1 MPVVL
6 LVEDELVLRE
16 SMARALQRLPGVQV
30 VQAARLS
37 EARAA
42 LAAEAPAIVVSDIN
56 LPDGSGVDLLTDL
69 EKSARA
75 IPVLFVSAWLGSFR
89 DQIPTRDDIEVFE
102 KPLPTETLRAKVM
115 QHLERSR
122 AKAPAPFSVADYLQL
137 AAMGRHSTLLRLSRR
152 RNQVGWLRVVGGE
165 VWAAHFEGQNGEEAA
180 SRAVVDA
187 DLQVEVEPWVG
198 EPGERNVHQSI
209 DFLLLEAFRQHDE
222 ANRDA
227 EAAGE
232 AGGNGGDSLDISEDP
247 GDDAPGAPLPPPPL
261 PPQNVEARVNSLL
274 DEGLDALLS
283 RDYETAWKVFT
294 EADRLKPGN
303 PVVTANIARI
313 RQLGLNPEGS

>member
-6 LVEDELVLRE
+6 VVEDELVLRE
-16 SMARALQRLPGVQV
+16 SMARSLQRLPGVQV

-42 LAAEAPAIVVSDIN
+42 LATEAPAIVVSDIN

-102 KPLPTETLRAKVM
+102 KPLPTETLRQKVM
-115 QHLERSR
+115 HHLERSR

-152 RNQVGWLRVVGGE
+152 RNQVGWLRVVNGE
-165 VWAAHFEGQNGEEAA
+165 VWAAHFEGEDGEEAA
-180 SRAVVDA
+180 SRAVVDTE
-187 DLQVEVEPWVG
+187 LQVEVEPWVG

-227 EAAGE
+227 DLGVPALEP
-232 AGGNGGDSLDISEDP
+232 SESDTTIP
-247 GDDAPGAPLPPPPL
+247 PHTPPPRVVPAPPPP
-261 PPQNVEARVNSLL
+261 PKDVEARVNGLL
-274 DEGLDALLS
+274 DEGLDALLT
-283 RDYETAWKVFT
+283 RDYEAAWRVFS
-294 EADRLKPGN
+294 EANELKPGN
-303 PVVTANIARI
+303 PVVTANLARI
-313 RQLGLNPEGS
+313 RQLGFAPED